1 MSPGVWTNGKDHGGR
16 GVDVAFKPDC
26 AEPSRASY
34 CSRAFESQRDPPP
47 TTTRKISQPG
57 YGSKHFQTTENPEA
71 IIRRNIIDSMGSF
84 AAWVFVSMTI
94 STRDVIRRKHLSS
107 QRRRPNEV
115 MFSRQTQLKRT
126 TAPQEDICNKHVH
139 PDEATSSKR
148 TMKSKERRMNQ
159 SRRPRTHHEHE
170 SSRERPASRGRRS

>member
-1 MSPGVWTNGKDHGGR
+1 MACVVMLKPTNGKDHGGR

-126 TAPQEDICNKHVH
+126 TPRRKKTF
-139 PDEATSSKR
+139 ATSMFIP
-148 TMKSKERRMNQ
+148 T
-159 SRRPRTHHEHE
+159 RPRHR
-170 SSRERPASRGRRS
+170 SER